1 MSNEPQYYF
10 TTIAAEIQSIQQS
23 TQNCLFSVEGT
34 PPCPIMGG
42 DPGSTCIDRRWLTA
56 DR

>member
-42 DPGSTCIDRRWLTA
+42 DPVSTCIDRQWLTA